1 MMQVHEIGLSYLVE
15 YENNP
20 RNNDSAVEAVA
31 ESIKQFGFKVPIIV
45 DKDNVIV
52 AGHTRLKAARLLGLE
67 KVPCIVA
74 DDLSPEQIKA
84 FRLADNKVGE
94 LAGWDFAKLKE
105 ELAALDGF
113 DMSAFGF
120 DAVEFEEFSEVCE
133 DEIPDVDE
141 EGDPITKLGDIWQ
154 LGRHRLMCGNSTSVE
169 SVAVLMDGALA
180 DMILTDPPYNVAY
193 EGGTK
198 DKLTIMNDNMD
209 DESFRAFLQDAF
221 CAGDSAL
228 KKGGAFYIWHA
239 DSEGFNFRY
248 ACKAVGWEVRQCL
261 IWNKNALVL
270 GKQDYQWKHEPCL
283 YGWKNG
289 ASHYFVKNRKLTT
302 VLNDGVDI
310 DVMTSDELRELI
322 REITEPSSVI
332 NENKPTRNGE
342 HPTMKPVGLLSRQI
356 RNSSRIGEK
365 VLDLFGGSGSTLV
378 ACEQLDRVCYMME
391 LDPKYCDV
399 VVKRWETLTGEKA
412 KKTN

>member
-1 MMQVHEIGLSYLVE
+1 MQIHDVSISLLRE
-15 YENNP
+15 YDNNP
-20 RNNDSAVEAVA
+20 RNNDGAVDAVA

-45 DKDNVIV
+45 DNDYVIV
-52 AGHTRLKAARLLGLE
+52 AGHTRLKAARLLGLD

-74 DDLSPEQIKA
+74 DDLTPEQIKA

-94 LAGWDFAKLKE
+94 LAGWEIEKLGKE
-105 ELAALDGF
+105 LSEIDM

-154 LGRHRLMCGNSTSVE
+154 LGRHRLMCGDSTSVE

-193 EGGTK
+193 EGRTK
-198 DKLTIMNDNMD
+198 DKLAIMNDNMD
-209 DESFRAFLQDAF
+209 DELFRAFLQDAF

-239 DSEGFNFRY
+239 GTEGFNFSY
-248 ACKAVGWEVRQCL
+248 ACKAVGWEVKQCL
-261 IWNKNALVL
+261 IWNKNTLVL
-270 GKQDYQWKHEPCL
+270 GRQDYQWKHEPCL
-283 YGWKNG
+283 YGWKSG
-289 ASHYFVKNRKLTT
+289 APHYFVKNRKLTT

-391 LDPKYCDV
+391 LDPKYCDAI
-399 VVKRWETLTGEKA
+399 VKRWETLTGEKA
-412 KKTN
+412 VKIN